1 MGVCVCLFVGVCVCL
16 CVQDSQKLAEK
27 VKEEKRSSE
36 REQRKGE
43 TQLQK
48 EGKKP
53 FFLKKCEPDRVSIGP
68 TQLHAV
74 CILHQHRIGYRD
86 SVFGLCIYY

>member
-1 MGVCVCLFVGVCVCL
+1 MCVCL

-27 VKEEKRSSE
+27 GKEEKKSSE
-36 REQRKGE
+36 REQRKAE

-53 FFLKKCEPDRVSIGP
+53 FFLKKCEPDRVYICCGP

-74 CILHQHRIGYRD
+74 CISHQDQQFVNRD
-86 SVFGLCIYY
+86 SGCV

>member
-1 MGVCVCLFVGVCVCL
+1 MCVCL

-27 VKEEKRSSE
+27 GKEEKKGSE
-36 REQRKGE
+36 REQRKAE

-53 FFLKKCEPDRVSIGP
+53 FFIKKCEPDRVSVVG
-68 TQLHAV
+68 
-74 CILHQHRIGYRD
+74 QHSCMQCAYHTKTNN
-86 SVFGLCIYY
+86 L